1 MARRL
6 CEISRN
12 CGRQLGLLIDRRGEV
27 HKVIV
32 GDAHQIF
39 IPELGRARGGSSR
52 FRGLRLVLTH
62 LRGEGIT
69 KDNLTDLALLR
80 LDAVVAV
87 QAESDGLPGRVE
99 LAFLLPPN
107 REGGDMWEVETRP
120 SVHGW
125 DGNFLTWIQD
135 LEAQFTA
142 ALSGI
147 EVDGRE
153 RAVLIGVAT
162 KGRKQ
167 ALLSIAELERLAH
180 TAGLRVVDRMIQ
192 SRSRTDSRLFVGK
205 GKLEEA
211 LLRCMH
217 LGADVLIF
225 DGELSPSQLR
235 NIATD
240 TALKVLDRTQ
250 LILDI
255 FSIRAKTSEGK
266 LQVEL
271 AQLRY
276 RRPRLALMPTAMS
289 RLTGGIG
296 GRGPGESK
304 LEINRRRADERLKR
318 IEKQLSKLGKDRALR
333 RQRRKRVGLPM
344 VSIVGYTNAGKSTL
358 LNRMTRSSV
367 DAEDKLFATLDPTSR
382 RLRFPRERE
391 VILTD
396 TVGFIRELPKDLV
409 QAFRSTLEEVVEA
422 DLLLHVID
430 SSSSEAVAHFEA
442 VEKVLKELGVGD
454 TSQILVLNKIDAVGP
469 EDRTDIQLLFK
480 GLPCSAVTGEGL
492 VPLMEAIESALFRD
506 AQNGRSSLAGNLA
519 L

>member
-1 MARRL
+1 
-6 CEISRN
+6 
-12 CGRQLGLLIDRRGEV
+12 
-27 HKVIV
+27 VIV

-39 IPELGRARGGSSR
+39 IPELGRTRGGKSR
-52 FRGLRLVLTH
+52 FRGLRLILTQ

-80 LDAVVAV
+80 LDSVVV
-87 QAESDGLPGRVE
+87 IQTDSNGHSGRLE
-99 LAFLLPPN
+99 MAYLLPPTDD
-107 REGGDMWEVETRP
+107 GGPMWEVEKRD

-125 DGNFLTWIQD
+125 NTNFLTWVQD
-135 LEAQFTA
+135 LEAQFVA
-142 ALSGI
+142 ELSD
-147 EVDGRE
+147 EKEKTRE

-162 KGRKQ
+162 SGKKEAQ
-167 ALLSIAELERLAH
+167 LSIAELERLAH
-180 TAGLRVVDRMIQ
+180 TAGLQVVDRVIQ
-192 SRSRTDSRLFVGK
+192 GRSRPDPRLFVGK
-205 GKLEEA
+205 GKLEDA

-217 LGADVLIF
+217 LRADVLIF
-225 DGELSPSQLR
+225 DGELTPSQLR

-255 FSIRAKTSEGK
+255 FSIRAKTREGK

-276 RRPRLALMPTAMS
+276 RRPRMSIMSTAMS
-289 RLTGGIG
+289 RLAGGIG
-296 GRGPGESK
+296 GRGPGETK
-304 LEINRRRADERLKR
+304 LEISRRRADERLKQVQ
-318 IEKQLSKLGKDRALR
+318 KQLSKLGKDRALR

-358 LNRMTRSSV
+358 LNRMTRSTV

-382 RLRFPRERE
+382 RMRFPRDKE

-396 TVGFIRELPKDLV
+396 TVGFIRALPNELI

-430 SSSSEAVAHFEA
+430 STSTEAVAHFEA
-442 VEKVLKELGVGD
+442 VEKVLKELGVSD
-454 TSQILVLNKIDAVGP
+454 TTQIVVLNKIDSQSEEERMEAQ
-469 EDRTDIQLLFK
+469 TLFS
-480 GLPCSAVTGEGL
+480 GYPCSALTGEGL
-492 VPLMEAIESALFRD
+492 NSLMTAIESTLFTNEKQRQSTESENQAL
-506 AQNGRSSLAGNLA
+506 
-519 L
+519 